1 MMNTRLFT
9 LRGKSNEELEDF
21 ITAMN
26 AKADEIVAEGGVWQT
41 YNSQRSVDVY
51 PVRVQTNFLDRK
63 SVLVRA
69 LNGMPFMLQSS
80 TGRRMAS
87 AEAYVWPED
96 LFKNE
101 TEQK

>member
-9 LRGKSNEELEDF
+9 LHGKSYEEQESF

-26 AKADEIVAEGGVWQT
+26 AKANEIVADGGVWQT
-41 YNSQRSVDVY
+41 YNTQRLVDVY

-69 LNGMPFMLQSS
+69 LNGRPFMLQSS

-87 AEAYVWPED
+87 AETYVWPED
-96 LFKNE
+96 LFKKE
-101 TEQK
+101 KEQK